1 MKNDLLI
8 TNARIETMDPSQPEA
23 QAALICGGKFVYVGS
38 NARAKSLADGLERCE
53 QLDAGGRLM
62 IPGFNDAH
70 MHFLHRALMDR
81 TVDLSGANSL
91 GELYARLQ
99 AGRNAYIE
107 RKQTG
112 FLQGEGWNQ
121 DRFQDERRFPTCKEL
136 DGISADIPI
145 IIYRACHHIAVLN
158 SAGLKA
164 MGISRENASLYG
176 NLVGRDSEG
185 ELNGLVKE
193 SLLDRVTAQMELPDV
208 EEMGRLLQKTQNRLL
223 EKGITSIQSDDL
235 CSARPEQHRALL
247 KHIQA
252 LCASGKI
259 RLRYSEQLYVPDLAR
274 ELEALTWI
282 PELGKPGDH
291 FHVSAIKIIG
301 DGSLGARTAHLRQG
315 YRDDPGNHGIAF
327 YDQPTLDEMVAR
339 AHERGVAV
347 AIHAIGDG
355 AVDSALTA
363 IERAR
368 LKNPAPVR
376 HGLVHCQITDRA
388 LLSRFAQAG
397 ALALTQPVFLDYDS
411 HIVRERVGN
420 DLAETSY
427 AFHTYVK
434 MGVCEAFG
442 TDCPVEDF
450 DPMPGLYCAVSRRD
464 LKGEGPYLPDEA
476 MGMQKAVACYTASGA
491 YASGEEAFKGRIR
504 AGMLA
509 DFVLMDRDI
518 LRLPVEECLQA
529 QVDAT
534 YVGGERLYTRI
545 Q

>member
-1 MKNDLLI
+1 
-8 TNARIETMDPSQPEA
+8 
-23 QAALICGGKFVYVGS
+23 
-38 NARAKSLADGLERCE
+38 
-53 QLDAGGRLM
+53 
-62 IPGFNDAH
+62 
-70 MHFLHRALMDR
+70 
-81 TVDLSGANSL
+81 
-91 GELYARLQ
+91 
-99 AGRNAYIE
+99 
-107 RKQTG
+107 
-112 FLQGEGWNQ
+112 
-121 DRFQDERRFPTCKEL
+121 
-136 DGISADIPI
+136 
-145 IIYRACHHIAVLN
+145 
-158 SAGLKA
+158 
-164 MGISRENASLYG
+164 
-176 NLVGRDSEG
+176 
-185 ELNGLVKE
+185 
-193 SLLDRVTAQMELPDV
+193 MELPDV

-235 CSARPEQHRALL
+235 CSARPEQHWALL

-259 RLRYSEQLYVPDLAR
+259 KLRYSEQLNVPDLTR

-282 PELGKPGDH
+282 PELGKPGDN
-291 FHVSAIKIIG
+291 FHVSAIKLIG

-363 IERAR
+363 IERAKF
-368 LKNPAPVR
+368 KNPAPVR

-388 LLSRFAQAG
+388 LLSRFAQVG

-420 DLAETSY
+420 ELAETSY
-427 AFHTYVK
+427 AFHTYIK

-450 DPMPGLYCAVSRRD
+450 APMPGLYCAVSRRD
-464 LKGEGPYLPDEA
+464 LKGEGPYLPGEA
-476 MGMQKAVACYTASGA
+476 MDMQRAIACYTASGA

-529 QVDAT
+529 KVDAT